1 MIARVE
7 AVPNCPSIR
16 RAMREHSMSGRVGIS
31 GKLPEIC
38 CQHKKPGL
46 IGLDFSTDATDDL
59 FNTSAAPLLEMVLC
73 HSSDAHQ
80 RRVQIK
86 SFARNGLHRI
96 TATPPLKTLTGRHA
110 HLGWLLFCADGT
122 IDWSK
127 KWLR

>member
-1 MIARVE
+1 LIERVQAQLEQRVSSTEIFTIRWTLEGGAVIARVE

-59 FNTSAAPLLEMVLC
+59 FNTSAATTPGNGPVPL
-73 HSSDAHQ
+73 Q
-80 RRVQIK
+80 
-86 SFARNGLHRI
+86 
-96 TATPPLKTLTGRHA
+96 
-110 HLGWLLFCADGT
+110 
-122 IDWSK
+122 
-127 KWLR
+127 